1 MVNGWNTLSLGVLC
15 TLLWSVLSD
24 GIHHHHHHHH
34 YAEEVK
40 AAMLGKLGL
49 TEAPRLAKRDLENV
63 VVPAHVRNKYIS
75 MLKVHADKERKR
87 RALPS
92 LAGILRGV
100 PGNSDTTGDVLYSD
114 PSRQRLVFDMKGL
127 IPENSEV
134 SMAELKLFKKGIHKG
149 ELPPRRHSRPVN
161 NARVS
166 VYWVKILADGSN
178 RTSLIDSRL
187 VPILDSGWKMFD
199 VTQAVHYW
207 QNTKESEMYLE
218 VWIEAERPGRHAA
231 QLARFVSFTSQ
242 NPADRKL
249 GKPEL
254 VLYTLNFSE
263 YGAAGDCGGSRTR
276 RSGTCCRQEYFIN
289 FRELTWTQYWIIE
302 PPGYQAFHCVGGCK
316 QPQWPFEY
324 GERSC
329 AVVESASLPVM
340 YLVKRGDYTEIE
352 VAEFPNM
359 IIEKCGCTTDNVSV
373 I

>member
-1 MVNGWNTLSLGVLC
+1 MARTNRRSTMVLLGFVFVLC
-15 TLLWSVLSD
+15 VKVAS
-24 GIHHHHHHHH
+24 GISHDDIKH
-34 YAEEVK
+34 
-40 AAMLGKLGL
+40 AMLRKLGL
-49 TEAPRLAKRDLENV
+49 SEVPQIEKRDQDST

-75 MLKVHADKERKR
+75 MLQLHKEKERKR

-92 LAGILRGV
+92 LAGILRGIT
-100 PGNSDTTGDVLYSD
+100 GNADTTGDVLYSD
-114 PSRQRLVFDMKGL
+114 PTRQRLVFDMKGL

-134 SMAELKLFKKGIHKG
+134 TMAELKLFKKGVHRG
-149 ELPPRRHSRPVN
+149 ALPPRRHSRPVN

-166 VYWVKILADGSN
+166 VYWVRILADGSN

-187 VPILDSGWKMFD
+187 VPILDSGWKSLD

-207 QNTKESEMYLE
+207 MKNADMPMYLE
-218 VWIEAERPGRHAA
+218 IWIEAERLGSYASE
-231 QLARFVSFTSQ
+231 LAKLVHFTTQS
-242 NPADRKL
+242 PADQIL

-254 VLYTLNFSE
+254 VLYTLNLEE
-263 YGAAGDCGGSRTR
+263 YGSTGDCGAK
-276 RSGTCCRQEYFIN
+276 RSEACCRQEYFIN

-316 QPQWPFEY
+316 QPQGPFDY

-329 AVVESASLPVM
+329 AVVESNSLPVM

-359 IIEKCGCTTDNVSV
+359 IIEKCGCTMDNVSV